1 MVYMRGIR
9 CYVNHMVSERAADLD
24 AIFHSLA
31 DPTRR
36 AMLRRLSEGECKMAE
51 LAAPFSMSFPAVAKH
66 IRVLEDAG
74 LVTRRAQGRAFIVQL
89 DAERLHTA
97 QAWLQFYEKFW
108 SQRLDAL
115 DTAIKAHRKE
125 EK

>member
-1 MVYMRGIR
+1 
-9 CYVNHMVSERAADLD
+9 
-24 AIFHSLA
+24 
-31 DPTRR
+31 
-36 AMLRRLSEGECKMAE
+36 MAE

-89 DAERLHTA
+89 EAERLRGA
-97 QAWLQFYEKFW
+97 QAWLQFYEAFW

-115 DTAIKAHRKE
+115 DTAIRANRQETK
-125 EK
+125 

>member
-1 MVYMRGIR
+1 
-9 CYVNHMVSERAADLD
+9 MVSEQPADLD

-36 AMLRRLSEGECKMAE
+36 AMLRRLSEGDCKMAE

-74 LVTRRAQGRAFIVQL
+74 IVTRRAQGRAILV
-89 DAERLHTA
+89 RLEAQRLKTA
-97 QAWLQFYEKFW
+97 QAWLQFYEQFW

-115 DTAIKAHRKE
+115 DVAIRENRKD
-125 EK
+125 KK